1 MIRGVLYSLNALMG
15 ESYED
20 EEFLDSPVK
29 MKRRE
34 CPELRAFIGPGK
46 WRTRVLEA
54 IRLRVKSEVAAG
66 KPRNEYPDVLKLIRT
81 VLASFSDKPVPD
93 ELPEKV
99 LGILDRF
106 SNFVFSD
113 MTMKVIQEAYRRNY
127 VQAIIANSIIPARF
141 YSDHFTQSGASQYFE
156 AIITS
161 SDLEV
166 AKPDPAIFEFA
177 LEALQF
183 NPDELIF
190 VADSLETDV
199 MGGVQMGIKT
209 ILLNRYTKIPVVPKG
224 VEVVQDFRQLISKLP
239 PL

>member
-20 EEFLDSPVK
+20 EEFLDTPVRIR
-29 MKRRE
+29 RRE
-34 CPELRAFIGPGK
+34 CPELRAFIGPHK
-46 WRTRVLEA
+46 WRTRVLED
-54 IRLRVKSEVAAG
+54 IRLRVKSEVLAG
-66 KPRNEYPDVLKLIRT
+66 KPRNEYPDILKLIRN
-81 VLASFSDKPVPD
+81 VLSHHSDKPVPD
-93 ELPEKV
+93 DLPEKV
-99 LGILDRF
+99 LRILDRF
-106 SNFVFSD
+106 SGFTFSD
-113 MTMKVIQEAYRRNY
+113 LTMRVIQEVYRRNY
-127 VQAIIANSIIPARF
+127 VQAIVANSIIPARF
-141 YSDHFTQSGASQYFE
+141 YSDHFSRSGVSQFFE

-183 NPDELIF
+183 KAEELIF

-199 MGGVQMGIKT
+199 MGGVQMGIRT
-209 ILLNRYTKIPVVPKG
+209 ILLNRYTRIPVVPRG
-224 VEVVQDFRQLISKLP
+224 VEVVQDFRQLIAKLQ